1 MPQLEFLNMQT
12 RIKKKNNS
20 ELSIP
25 KNCPQFSI
33 TGAIGSGLQGSG
45 LQLAE
50 VITLSTVAL
59 ASLFS

>member
-20 ELSIP
+20 ELSMP
-25 KNCPQFSI
+25 KNCLQLSM
-33 TGAIGSGLQGSG
+33 TGATGSGLQGSG